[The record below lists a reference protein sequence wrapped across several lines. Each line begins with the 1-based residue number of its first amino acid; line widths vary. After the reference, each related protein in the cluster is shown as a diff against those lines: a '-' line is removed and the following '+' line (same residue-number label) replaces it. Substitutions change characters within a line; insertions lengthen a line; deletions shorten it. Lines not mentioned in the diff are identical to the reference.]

1 MFPTS
6 SLRWRKRSTPTPL
19 TAGAC
24 PLLSSGVTFV
34 GADDE
39 PMAIAVLHGVPSSRV
54 SRPVIALLSAM
65 DGTTSLHDLHLRFAA
80 SESSESFLEL
90 VERFRATGLLEGDTK
105 RPPGRL
111 TYRPPFTLQI
121 ATLRSAA
128 IFGRV
133 DRLIAPL
140 SRQAILVPAATL
152 LCLGF
157 VAAVLQAGELLNVV
171 TTPIPLVAIVVLVA
185 ALACLTLLHESAHGL
200 TLTRYG
206 GRPRR
211 AGVMLFYLAPAFF
224 VDVTDGWRLP
234 RRRQRVDVALAGPAV
249 HAVVA
254 ASALTA
260 ALLAPQPVVRETLQ
274 ILGLSC
280 TAIVLVNLIPFVRFD
295 GYIALM
301 SALDEPNLRNRTI
314 RDGANFL
321 TCVLFGGRRMS
332 KSVNTWWSV
341 PFGLAS
347 LIAPIVLVLF
357 AVTRAVRS
365 LAAGG
370 PILGMFVVALEAVV
384 VLVGMGLLWRALHRV
399 LRSGRSW
406 LRFTSVCAA
415 LGVSMVIAGALISV
429 PMTATFGF
437 STEDGRVVLVHTD
450 GQTPVKI
457 RAGTPIVLL
466 SSGILGSRQVGE
478 GTARP
483 QRPEA
488 TRVPLDALVPATAE
502 GVSVSAVAFAEVDVS
517 DRSGSPPEAGQAR
530 VELGTSSLWEF
541 LWFTGVI
548 QPLSAHPSEK

>member
-1 MFPTS
+1 M
-6 SLRWRKRSTPTPL
+6 
-19 TAGAC
+19 
-24 PLLSSGVTFV
+24 

-121 ATLRSAA
+121 ATLRAAA

-140 SRQAILVPAATL
+140 SRQAILVPVATL

-157 VAAVLQAGELLNVV
+157 VAAVLQAGELLNAV

-185 ALACLTLLHESAHGL
+185 VLACLTLLHESAHGL

-437 STEDGRVVLVHTD
+437 STEDGRVVLVHAD

-488 TRVPLDALVPATAE
+488 TRVPLDALVPATAG
-502 GVSVSAVAFAEVDVS
+502 GVSVPAVAFAEVDVS

>member
-1 MFPTS
+1 M
-6 SLRWRKRSTPTPL
+6 
-19 TAGAC
+19 
-24 PLLSSGVTFV
+24 GV
-34 GADDE
+34 GDE
-39 PMAIAVLHGVPSSRV
+39 SMGIAVLHGVPSSRV
-54 SRPVIALLSAM
+54 SRPVVDLLSAM

-80 SESSESFLEL
+80 SESSESFLQL
-90 VERFRATGLLEGDTK
+90 VQRFRATGLLEGDTK
-105 RPPGRL
+105 LPPGRL
-111 TYRPPFTLQI
+111 IYRPPFTLQI
-121 ATLRSAA
+121 ATLRA
-128 IFGRV
+128 GRHLRSTAPS
-133 DRLIAPL
+133 DRAPPTPGDPGI
-140 SRQAILVPAATL
+140 RCGRAQPGVR
-152 LCLGF
+152 GGH
-157 VAAVLQAGELLNVV
+157 LQARELLNVV
-171 TTPIPLVAIVVLVA
+171 TRPMPLGAIVVLVA
-185 ALACLTLLHESAHGL
+185 VLACLTLLHESAHGL

-234 RRRQRVDVALAGPAV
+234 RRRQRVEVALAGPAV

-254 ASALTA
+254 AIALTA
-260 ALLAPQPVVRETLQ
+260 ALVAPQPVVRETLQ

-301 SALDEPNLRNRTI
+301 SAMDEPNLRNRTI

-321 TCVLFGGRRMS
+321 TGLLFGGRRMS

-347 LIAPIVLVLF
+347 LIAPIALVLL

-399 LRSGRSW
+399 LRSGVSR
-406 LRFTSVCAA
+406 LRFISVCAA
-415 LGVSMVIAGALISV
+415 LGAIIVIAGAVIPV

-437 STEDGRVVLVHTD
+437 STEGGRVVLVHAD
-450 GQTPVKI
+450 GQTAVEV
-457 RAGTPIVLL
+457 RDGTPIVLL

-483 QRPEA
+483 QRPEP
-488 TRVPLDALVPATAE
+488 TRVPLDALVPATAA
-502 GVSVSAVAFAEVDVS
+502 GVSVSAVSFAEVDVS
-517 DRSGSPPEAGQAR
+517 DRGGSPPRSGR
-530 VELGTSSLWEF
+530 RGS
-541 LWFTGVI
+541 I
-548 QPLSAHPSEK
+548 SEW